1 MAEYSKE
8 RASIFEL
15 FIRYRVASNNWNEVY
30 SQTLL
35 YFDRFCSENYPGVK
49 GITQEMINGWCIQRP
64 TEQKRSFI
72 DRCQSALRLIE
83 YLQNRNLISV
93 VKPEMPPAPPKTHI
107 PHAFS
112 EEELCRFFSRCD
124 ENVKTARDQSSRFI
138 ALSVSVEFRLLYSSG
153 MRPTET
159 RLLRTENVDL
169 ARGIINVKET
179 KGNQQHY
186 VALHDDA
193 IQLLRDYD
201 AVASKRFP
209 SRIIFFPMNSKNPD
223 IPISPDMEWLS
234 NERGCSPQSCN
245 TRLSSFR
252 KFIKYLS
259 SRNPKYLYLLDEV
272 SKVPLRKKTKKKVSG
287 LSREAIKVIL
297 AEPDTTHKT
306 GIRDLAL
313 MVILY
318 ATAARIDE
326 ILSIRIK
333 ELKLDIEKPYVVIIG
348 KGDKVRTLYLLPKA
362 VAHIRLYIK
371 VFHGSNLK
379 PDSFLFF
386 SRNKGTMEKLSQSAV
401 RKMMKKYAS
410 ACHEKCADVPL
421 DLHAHQF
428 RHAKASHWLEDGMNI
443 AQISFLLGHSQLETT
458 MIYLD
463 ITMEQEAA
471 ALATLED
478 ESDRNAVPKWNPD
491 TDSLS
496 SICGLRK
503 LQ

>member
-1 MAEYSKE
+1 MRSYRRCRIMSRINSK
-8 RASIFEL
+8 
-15 FIRYRVASNNWNEVY
+15 
-30 SQTLL
+30 
-35 YFDRFCSENYPGVK
+35 
-49 GITQEMINGWCIQRP
+49 
-64 TEQKRSFI
+64 SF
-72 DRCQSALRLIE
+72 
-83 YLQNRNLISV
+83 
-93 VKPEMPPAPPKTHI
+93 
-107 PHAFS
+107 
-112 EEELCRFFSRCD
+112 
-124 ENVKTARDQSSRFI
+124 
-138 ALSVSVEFRLLYSSG
+138 
-153 MRPTET
+153 
-159 RLLRTENVDL
+159 DL
-169 ARGIINVKET
+169 ARAISEFLTDYAPMHLTNSEHTLHSYETTITLYIGYLENECGIKPANFSPQCFEET
-179 KGNQQHY
+179 KVEGW
-186 VALHDDA
+186 
-193 IQLLRDYD
+193 
-201 AVASKRFP
+201 
-209 SRIIFFPMNSKNPD
+209 
-223 IPISPDMEWLS
+223 MEWLS

-348 KGDKVRTLYLLPKA
+348 KADKVRTLYLLPKA

-371 VFHGSNLK
+371 VFHGSNPK